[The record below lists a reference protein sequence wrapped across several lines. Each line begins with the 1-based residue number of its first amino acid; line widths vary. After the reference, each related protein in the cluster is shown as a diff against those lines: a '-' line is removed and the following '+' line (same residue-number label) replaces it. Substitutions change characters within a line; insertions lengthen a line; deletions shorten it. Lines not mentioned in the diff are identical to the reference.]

1 MNRAPWRGRIAALL
15 AAVMAVLA
23 LAPSA
28 LAAPARAATAP
39 EADAPAAARPPAAER
54 ATTAAD
60 PESLP
65 VAAEDASPTSI
76 SGGAGDAI
84 LRLGIGLVVVVGLI
98 GAVWF
103 VLKRVRRAKHPEL
116 EARGDLIDVVA
127 TTQLGPNRT
136 LHVVRVGEELVVLGA
151 TEHAITPVARLSGE
165 EALAAWSPDHGAH
178 DARPGHVPPSSRQ
191 GFDARARASA
201 TSRDATVL
209 ERLRALTVRR

>member
-1 MNRAPWRGRIAALL
+1 MSIVPLRGRVATLAASVTAALAFVP
-15 AAVMAVLA
+15 AA
-23 LAPSA
+23 A
-28 LAAPARAATAP
+28 LAAKATTSAATS
-39 EADAPAAARPPAAER
+39 
-54 ATTAAD
+54 TAAPLD

-65 VAAEDASPTSI
+65 VAKGDPGPTAI

-84 LRLGIGLVVVVGLI
+84 LRLGIGLVVVIALI
-98 GAVWF
+98 GAVWY

-116 EARGDLIDVVA
+116 DARGDLIDVVA

-165 EALAAWSPDHGAH
+165 EALAALSPDLGAR
-178 DARPGHVPPSSRQ
+178 DARQGHGHPS
-191 GFDARARASA
+191 GLGLDARSRALA